1 MVGYNAQRNVRL
13 FRCFHT
19 DGYFADLE
27 HYVSYCID
35 FEQVAHALH
44 YACQTLE
51 AHARVDVGMRKPC
64 IVTLT
69 VAVKLRGIQGSKTP
83 YSGRSRSQACIRGC
97 RSRIRALCRNGFPS
111 RGRTDLH
118 HAPRSCPVCRALP
131 IRSAG
136 KPTSLCQISNASS
149 SSVYIVTQSLST
161 GIFSHSVI
169 YSHAHVIASRLK

>member
-13 FRCFHT
+13 FAASIL
-19 DGYFADLE
+19 DAGYFADLE

-69 VAVKLRGIQGSKTP
+69 VAVKLREYKVPKLHIAVAVAARLAFGAAAAVFGPSVEMDFRAGAARTCTCLL
-83 YSGRSRSQACIRGC
+83 YTSRC
-97 RSRIRALCRNGFPS
+97 
-111 RGRTDLH
+111 
-118 HAPRSCPVCRALP
+118 V
-131 IRSAG
+131 
-136 KPTSLCQISNASS
+136 
-149 SSVYIVTQSLST
+149 
-161 GIFSHSVI
+161 
-169 YSHAHVIASRLK
+169 